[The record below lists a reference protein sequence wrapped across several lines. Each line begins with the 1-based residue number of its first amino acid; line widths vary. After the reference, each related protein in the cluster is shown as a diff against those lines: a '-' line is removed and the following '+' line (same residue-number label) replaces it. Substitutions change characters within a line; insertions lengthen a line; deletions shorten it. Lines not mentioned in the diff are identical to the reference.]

1 MVYAFTGSP
10 CDGFTTRFRFVMSI
24 QSGEEKRIT
33 DQQTTT
39 HEDGDGRSFSF
50 STRNFVNNTLDRE
63 IRGHAEATDE
73 GLTVELSKPQAA
85 AYRLPD
91 GLFPTSHLG
100 DLIERAGRGETFYET
115 AIYDGSD
122 DADAVLTTT
131 VFVGQPAPA
140 ADSDAEKKALGTLG
154 DEPAWP
160 VSIAYFRRDQQGSDG
175 LPLYRVDFRLHPN
188 GVTRTL
194 TMDYGDYTLAGR
206 LVDLTMLDSPASCP

>member
-1 MVYAFTGSP
+1 RGHRPETVLLMMVPAYSFAALVAIASCAGPAAAAALAPHRAVYDIRLAHAADRTGIDAIVGRMVYAFTGSP

-100 DLIERAGRGETFYET
+100 NLIERAGRGETFYET

-140 ADSDAEKKALGTLG
+140 ADSDAEKKALGTL
-154 DEPAWP
+154 
-160 VSIAYFRRDQQGSDG
+160 
-175 LPLYRVDFRLHPN
+175 
-188 GVTRTL
+188 
-194 TMDYGDYTLAGR
+194 
-206 LVDLTMLDSPASCP
+206 